1 MSNFQRQYK
10 DPTHFQFFKVPIE
23 KVSEIAIKL
32 QEAFKKPDE
41 PANKATID
49 THKVES
55 PAEGKKQS
63 THTID
68 EYIVVKNYCGILF
81 RQKMWMHL
89 VLYRQMTL

>member
-23 KVSEIAIKL
+23 KASEIAIKL

-41 PANKATID
+41 LANKATID

-55 PAEGKKQS
+55 TAHEKKQS
-63 THTID
+63 
-68 EYIVVKNYCGILF
+68 NNLLRF
-81 RQKMWMHL
+81 L
-89 VLYRQMTL
+89 